1 MNLITYQ
8 HSGAYLIQVQ
18 PTQKKKR
25 GLRHTLHLSTNL
37 IQWKLK
43 SARNFTTKLNK
54 DKAQRKKTSSHK
66 KVRFKRQQYSR
77 GVFVLSVNLKND

>member
-1 MNLITYQ
+1 MVTFIGDNSYKFNYISTQWCLSYPSATY
-8 HSGAYLIQVQ
+8 
-18 PTQKKKR
+18 PKKKR

-66 KVRFKRQQYSR
+66 KVRFKRQQYC
-77 GVFVLSVNLKND
+77 